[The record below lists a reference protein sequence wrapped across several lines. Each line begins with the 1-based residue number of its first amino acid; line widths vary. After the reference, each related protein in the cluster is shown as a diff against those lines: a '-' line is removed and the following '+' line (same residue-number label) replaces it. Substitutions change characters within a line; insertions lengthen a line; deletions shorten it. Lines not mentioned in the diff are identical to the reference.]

1 MRDAPI
7 RWISAFALAA
17 TLGGCT
23 AQQQADARDNAQ
35 QATKSVPSGV
45 KDAYLTAAVATALAG
60 VDVDAAT
67 TVKTTAHDGVVTL
80 TGQAHNDAERA
91 RYVDAAKTVDGVT
104 SVRDVL
110 SINPRI
116 QGPKEQTADA
126 TLQARISAAIAAQAG
141 INVFHVDVSVRDGSV
156 TLSGAVP
163 SRSTATT
170 IAETVREVSGI
181 KTVNDHMTIA
191 K

>member
-1 MRDAPI
+1 MRDVPI
-7 RWISAFALAA
+7 RWISALALAA
-17 TLGGCT
+17 ALGGCT

-45 KDAYLTAAVATALAG
+45 KDAYLTAAVAAALAG

-67 TVKTTAHDGVVTL
+67 SVKTTAHDGAVTL
-80 TGQAHNDAERA
+80 SGQAHSDAERA
-91 RYVDAAKTVDGVT
+91 QYVAAAKAVDGVS

-110 SINPRI
+110 SLNPKI
-116 QGPKEQTADA
+116 QGPKEQGADA

-141 INVFHVDVSVRDGSV
+141 INVFHVDVTVRAGAV
-156 TLSGAVP
+156 TLSGNVP

-170 IAETVREVSGI
+170 IAETVRGVSGV
-181 KTVNDHMTIA
+181 KTVTNHIAIA